1 MKRIHTAVAIAGIA
15 IAGALAWWW
24 QQPAATSAAATA
36 APRATPAPGAGPRAA
51 GGGPA
56 VVEVARASVLR
67 IDDEASA
74 TGSLQ
79 ARQAVTIRPEVSGR
93 IAALGFADGQAVR
106 KGQVLLQLDDRLQ
119 AAQLQQAQAQA
130 AIARTNL
137 QRQRELLAEG
147 FVSPSAVDQTQ
158 AALDVAEAQV
168 ALARAQLER
177 MRVVAPFAG
186 RAGIRRVDVGD
197 YVKDG
202 ADIVDVEDSSEFWLD
217 YRLPE
222 RYVGRLRV
230 GQPVEVRLDAAPQ
243 RLLQARVEALD
254 MQLDAD
260 GRALRVRARLANPG
274 GLLRSGMFART
285 RTVFATRAQAVVV
298 PEEAL
303 VPLGDRQFVFKIVDT
318 EGGGQRAQRV
328 PAEIGL
334 RLPGQVELLSGI
346 AAGDLVVTAGH
357 ARIAREASV
366 PVRVIDLDAAAP
378 GGGEAAPR
386 RNGGAG

>member
-1 MKRIHTAVAIAGIA
+1 
-15 IAGALAWWW
+15 
-24 QQPAATSAAATA
+24 
-36 APRATPAPGAGPRAA
+36 
-51 GGGPA
+51 
-56 VVEVARASVLR
+56 
-67 IDDEASA
+67 
-74 TGSLQ
+74 
-79 ARQAVTIRPEVSGR
+79 
-93 IAALGFADGQAVR
+93 
-106 KGQVLLQLDDRLQ
+106 
-119 AAQLQQAQAQA
+119 
-130 AIARTNL
+130 
-137 QRQRELLAEG
+137 
-147 FVSPSAVDQTQ
+147 
-158 AALDVAEAQV
+158 
-168 ALARAQLER
+168 
-177 MRVVAPFAG
+177 
-186 RAGIRRVDVGD
+186 
-197 YVKDG
+197 
-202 ADIVDVEDSSEFWLD
+202 
-217 YRLPE
+217 
-222 RYVGRLRV
+222 
-230 GQPVEVRLDAAPQ
+230 
-243 RLLQARVEALD
+243 